1 MHKIAFQIG
10 PLPIHWYGVFVALGF
25 GLGLWNASR
34 RAPKAGIL
42 PDTVWDSGL
51 WIIIGTI
58 VGARLLYVITYWK
71 QDLAG
76 KPWTEIF
83 MVHHGGLVF
92 YGGLIGAVLCTLV
105 YLRIKKLPI
114 WKFGDVMAP
123 GIALGYAIG
132 RIGCLMNG
140 CCYGKETNVP
150 WAIHF
155 PADHETHGVA
165 VHPTQLYETLL
176 NIPLFFFLAWLFP
189 RRKFDGQVFATYLMC
204 YAVLRSFVEFF
215 RGDYPVLHGG
225 WATQAHLISFAI
237 FAAGAILFFTLRG
250 VAPHGKPT
258 HERA

>member
-1 MHKIAFQIG
+1 MDKIAFQIG

-25 GLGLWNASR
+25 AIGLWNASR
-34 RAPKAGIL
+34 RALKVNISPEA
-42 PDTVWDSGL
+42 VWDSGL

-58 VGARLLYVITYWK
+58 VGARLLYVVTYWK
-71 QDLAG
+71 QDLAD

-92 YGGLIGAVLCTLV
+92 YGGLIGAILCTLI
-105 YLRIKKLPI
+105 YLLVKKLPV

-140 CCYGKETNVP
+140 CCYGRPTDLP
-150 WAIHF
+150 WAVRF
-155 PADHETHGVA
+155 PPGHQTEGTS
-165 VHPTQLYETLL
+165 VHPTPIYETLL
-176 NIPLFFFLAWLFP
+176 NIPLYLFLAWLFP

-204 YAVLRSFVEFF
+204 YAVLRSLVEFF
-215 RGDYPVLHGG
+215 RGDYSTLHGG
-225 WATQAHLISFAI
+225 WATQAHLISVAI
-237 FAAGAILFFTLRG
+237 FGAGAVLFFALRG
-250 VAPHGKPT
+250 IAPGGKPT

>member
-1 MHKIAFQIG
+1 MDKIAIQLG

-34 RAPKAGIL
+34 RAPKAGI
-42 PDTVWDSGL
+42 PPEAVWDSGL

-58 VGARLLYVITYWK
+58 IGARLLYVITYWEK
-71 QDLAG
+71 DFAG
-76 KPWTEIF
+76 RPFTEIF

-92 YGGLIGAVLCTLV
+92 YGGFIGAVLCAIIFLIV
-105 YLRIKKLPI
+105 KKLAI

-140 CCYGKETNVP
+140 CCYGKATAVP
-150 WAIHF
+150 WAIRF
-155 PADHETHGVA
+155 PNHEETGGA
-165 VHPTQLYETLL
+165 SVHPTQVYETLL
-176 NIPLFFFLAWLFP
+176 NLPLYLFLAWLFP
-189 RRKFDGQVFATYLMC
+189 RRKFDGQVFATYLMG
-204 YAVLRSFVEFF
+204 YAIMRSIVEFF

-225 WATQAHLISFAI
+225 WATQAHLISVGI
-237 FAAGAILFFTLRG
+237 FLAGLILFFTLRRPLPE
-250 VAPHGKPT
+250 AR

>member
-1 MHKIAFQIG
+1 MHKIALQIG
-10 PLPIHWYGVFVALGF
+10 PLPIHWYGLF
-25 GLGLWNASR
+25 GA
-34 RAPKAGIL
+34 I
-42 PDTVWDSGL
+42 
-51 WIIIGTI
+51 
-58 VGARLLYVITYWK
+58 
-71 QDLAG
+71 
-76 KPWTEIF
+76 
-83 MVHHGGLVF
+83 
-92 YGGLIGAVLCTLV
+92 LCTLV
-105 YLRIKKLPI
+105 YLRMKKLPI

-155 PADHETHGVA
+155 PPDHETHGVG
-165 VHPTQLYETLL
+165 VHPTEVYETLL

-189 RRKFDGQVFATYLMC
+189 RRKFEGQVFATYLMC

-237 FAAGAILFFTLRG
+237 FAAGAVLFFALRG
-250 VAPHGKPT
+250 AVPHGKPS
-258 HERA
+258 HER